1 MTLDPN
7 NIVQTGAGPGSG
19 LRFFPDDGAVEP
31 LKFASGSGTLAAGT
45 AVTYNTS
52 TGFYQIF
59 NGTSDEVSTITAN
72 ATPNT
77 GGTFTLTVTNP
88 VTSVSDTTA
97 AIDFDA
103 TAAEVQAALE
113 ALDNVIVGDVTCVQ
127 TNGTDL
133 GDASAVVTIY
143 WGLNGGDYSGQ
154 DLTFT
159 IDDSGLTGG
168 SGDHALAQATQG
180 GQAGANGTGVLQG
193 FVWPEDI
200 TLSSTGEVLG
210 CVMTSGMFHVDD
222 VPEVG
227 GSYGASEIAAECRT
241 AAFRNKGF
249 KPQGVANWPR

>member
-7 NIVQTGAGPGSG
+7 NIVQTGAGPGSD
-19 LRFFPDDGAVEP
+19 LRFFPAEGAVQP
-31 LKFASGSGTLAAGT
+31 FTFSTGSGTLAKGT

-52 TGFYQIF
+52 TGFYQVF
-59 NGTSDEVSTITAN
+59 RGAVDEVSTITAN

-77 GGTFTLTVTNP
+77 GGTFTLTITNP
-88 VTSVSDTTA
+88 VSGVSDTTA

-113 ALDNVIVGDVTCVQ
+113 ALDNVVAGDVTCVQ
-127 TNGTDL
+127 TSGTDL
-133 GDASAVVTIY
+133 GDAGAVVTLS

-180 GQAGANGTGVLQG
+180 GTAESNGTNILKG
-193 FVWPEDI
+193 FVWPDAI

-210 CVMTSGMFHVDD
+210 NVMFAGQFHVDD
-222 VPEVG
+222 VPEVAG
-227 GSYGASEIAAECRT
+227 AYGASEVAAAIRT
-241 AAFRNKGF
+241 AAFRESGLI
-249 KPQGVANWPR
+249 PQGLANWIR